1 MIITLSALVAFA
13 GVTTAEPR
21 IGLNATLPSVSCP
34 SLFAFRLCISFV
46 PEIAGTT
53 DVTGT

>member
-1 MIITLSALVAFA
+1 VIITLSALVAFA